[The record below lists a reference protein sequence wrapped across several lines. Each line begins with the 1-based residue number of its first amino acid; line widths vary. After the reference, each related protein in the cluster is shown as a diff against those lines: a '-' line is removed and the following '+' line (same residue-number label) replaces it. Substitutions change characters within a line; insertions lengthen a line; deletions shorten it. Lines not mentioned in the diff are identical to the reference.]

1 MKIAKIIMLMAA
13 LALVGCS
20 SDDDD
25 SSTAYTFIEVA
36 RPEWSVDLE
45 GNDVAPS
52 WVAPDPTLF
61 ESSMFIMVKLQDE
74 LVPYST
80 DDDLMTV
87 FINGDCRTVPSKRNV
102 DQSGNIYFVL
112 KIRGNGNDRDV
123 LFALSY
129 YSAGLHRIFTLEGQQ
144 TFATEVTYGYAEDFI
159 PPLLWGC
166 TKFPVQNTL
175 TVNLPAGVPFTA
187 ADGDCVAVFVGNEC
201 RGVGTVGKPFTVFR
215 TTENETLQ
223 LRYYSAQKGGVY
235 SLTQTVT
242 LAAQEEKTIT
252 LAFK

>member
-13 LALVGCS
+13 LVLVGCS

-25 SSTAYTFIEVA
+25 SSTTYTFIEVA
-36 RPEWSVDLE
+36 RPEWSVDLV

-52 WVAPDPTLF
+52 WLAPDPTLF

-144 TFATEVTYGYAEDFI
+144 TFATEVTYGYAEDFV
-159 PPLLWGC
+159 PPLLSGC
-166 TKFPVQNTL
+166 TKYPVQNTL
-175 TVNLPAGVPFTA
+175 TVNLPAKAPFTA

-201 RGVGTVGKPFTVFR
+201 RGVGTVEEPFTVFR
-215 TTENETLQ
+215 TAENETLQ
-223 LRYYSAQKGGVY
+223 LRYYSAQKGGVFT
-235 SLTQTVT
+235 LTQAVT
-242 LAAQEEKTIT
+242 LAAQEEQTIT
-252 LAFK
+252 LTF

>member
-25 SSTAYTFIEVA
+25 SSTTYTFIEVA
-36 RPEWSVDLE
+36 RPEWSVDLV

-52 WVAPDPTLF
+52 WLAPDPTLF

-144 TFATEVTYGYAEDFI
+144 TFATEVTYGYAEDFV
-159 PPLLWGC
+159 PPLLSGC
-166 TKFPVQNTL
+166 TKYPVQNTL
-175 TVNLPAGVPFTA
+175 IVNLPAKAPFTA

-215 TTENETLQ
+215 TAENETLQ
-223 LRYYSAQKGGVY
+223 LRYYSTQKSGVY
-235 SLTQTVT
+235 TLTQAVT
-242 LAAQEEKTIT
+242 LAAQEEQTIT
-252 LAFK
+252 LTF

>member
-25 SSTAYTFIEVA
+25 SSTTYTFIEVA
-36 RPEWSVDLE
+36 RPEWSVDLV

-52 WVAPDPTLF
+52 WLAPDPTLF

-80 DDDLMTV
+80 DE
-87 FINGDCRTVPSKRNV
+87 
-102 DQSGNIYFVL
+102 
-112 KIRGNGNDRDV
+112 IRGNGNDRDV

-144 TFATEVTYGYAEDFI
+144 TFATEVTYGYAEDFV
-159 PPLLWGC
+159 PPLLSGC
-166 TKFPVQNTL
+166 TKYPVQNTL
-175 TVNLPAGVPFTA
+175 IVNLPAKAPFTA

-215 TTENETLQ
+215 TAENETLQ
-223 LRYYSAQKGGVY
+223 LRYYSTQKSGVY
-235 SLTQTVT
+235 TLTQAVT
-242 LAAQEEKTIT
+242 LAAQEEQTIT
-252 LAFK
+252 LTF

>member
-20 SDDDD
+20 SDDDE
-25 SSTAYTFIEVA
+25 SSSAYTFVNVA
-36 RPEWSVDLE
+36 QPEWYVDLT

-52 WVAPDPTLF
+52 WEAPDPTLF

-144 TFATEVTYGYAEDFI
+144 TFATEVTYGYAEDFV
-159 PPLLWGC
+159 PPLLSGC
-166 TKFPVQNTL
+166 TKYPVQNTL
-175 TVNLPAGVPFTA
+175 TVNLPAKAPFTA

-215 TTENETLQ
+215 TAENETLQ

-235 SLTQTVT
+235 TLTQTVT
-242 LAAQEEKTIT
+242 LTAQEEKSV
-252 LAFK
+252 LLEW

>member
-25 SSTAYTFIEVA
+25 NSSRPFTFVEA
-36 RPEWSVDLE
+36 AQPSWSVDLV

-52 WVAPDPTLF
+52 WLAPDPTLF

-144 TFATEVTYGYAEDFI
+144 TFATEVTYGYAEDFV
-159 PPLLWGC
+159 PPLLSGC
-166 TKFPVQNTL
+166 TKYPVQNTL
-175 TVNLPAGVPFTA
+175 TVNLPAKAPFTA

-215 TTENETLQ
+215 TAENETLQ

-235 SLTQTVT
+235 TLTQTVT
-242 LAAQEEKTIT
+242 LTAQEEKSV
-252 LAFK
+252 LLEW